1 MSWETLVRMKGNARE
16 IFGVSLAL
24 QLEDVGIMLATMTK
38 CLLLTLRP
46 SLLLY
51 GNEDLLQDLW

>member
-24 QLEDVGIMLATMTK
+24 QLEDVGIMLATMTASTEFAT
-38 CLLLTLRP
+38 CRQRRFASGPLVE
-46 SLLLY
+46 
-51 GNEDLLQDLW
+51 GF

>member
-24 QLEDVGIMLATMTK
+24 QLEDVGIMLATMTAS
-38 CLLLTLRP
+38 T
-46 SLLLY
+46 
-51 GNEDLLQDLW
+51 EFAT